1 MTPMTPIR
9 GGLANGHG
17 SVTPMTP
24 ATPYSDIIPSSL
36 RFSDIPPTVDIPI
49 LGVGEGGEVEV
60 DLEGA
65 LMDDPTELI
74 MLLENEG
81 APKALWMTISAAY
94 AKQGKTDNAIELLTK
109 GLSALARGEAKE
121 KLPLLTCLCWLFL
134 WKSREAPRTV
144 PEGTLVSEAKTK
156 DYYLQASTAT
166 LNEASRINPAFPP
179 LYLARGVLY
188 LLRSSLQPPSK
199 STGEG
204 TPDQSERVETLRQ
217 AIKCFEDALR
227 VSGGKNM
234 MALLGKARAN
244 FSLGKYAEAL
254 EGYQEVLTGRP
265 DLVDP
270 DPRIGIGCC
279 FWMLGFKDDAKIA
292 WERALELNPESKV
305 ANILLALYYLNASSS
320 LPTTDPNFAQLYK
333 KAINEYTQRAFKIDK
348 GYPLTCTTFSGYFFS
363 HRNMNHVENL
373 ARKAIE
379 YTDVNAIA
387 SDGWYLLARK
397 SHYDNDNERT
407 SEYYRRADEARGGM
421 EKGYL
426 PAKFGIAQLQ
436 VLSDDLD
443 GAKFRLE
450 KIVQQSKSLEAMT
463 LLATLYAEDVFKN
476 QAAGFREDKSNE
488 SKKAIGLFENVRL
501 AWKDPKRN
509 IKPDSAVLLNLA
521 RLYEIDHPEKSLQ
534 LLQQVE
540 QMEIEMLPESDR
552 PTRIKAEDEDEDED
566 KDKVAEEE
574 AALTATIREKLPPQL
589 LNNMGCFQYQAE
601 KYDLAREMFQ
611 TALNACVKSEPKTD
625 KADID
630 ALVTTISFNLARTYE
645 AAGLLDEAKSVY
657 EGLLKLHDDYTD
669 ALTRLSY
676 ITLRQSPNG
685 DGPKAVAKLYQSD
698 STNLEVRALYGWY
711 LGKSKKRAANIAE
724 DPEQRHYKHTLQHH
738 DKHDRYSLTGMGN
751 LYLMTAREMRRDTD
765 FDKDKRRKTYEKAVE
780 FFDKAVQLDA
790 KNAYAAQGIGI
801 ALIEDKRDFAGAVQ
815 IFMKVK
821 ETIRDA
827 SVFINLGHAYAEL
840 RQYSRAIENY
850 EAALAKDRA
859 NDPQIL
865 ACLGR
870 VWLLKG
876 KQEKNI
882 ASMKNSLEYSQR
894 ALEIAPEQIHFKFN
908 VAFVQFQIALLIISL
923 SEGSRTLVD
932 LEAAAVGLDEAI
944 ESFTEIAHSKNPP
957 YPKNDIESRAN
968 MGRNTTRRQV
978 ERAVQT
984 QRDYEER
991 NAAKLQEARMLREE
1005 DMRQKEEARRKAEEA
1020 AREQQRRI
1028 AEERQKILERDRELA
1043 EKRAEEERKKEEE
1056 NYTSDGEGGKKKR
1069 LKRGTGGKRK
1079 KKMEDGDSESDG
1091 EGGGKS
1097 RARSGT
1103 SASAPQSEDE
1113 ERPQRTKRRKLEK
1126 RGGANSNKFKSSEMV
1141 HESDDEDSGEN
1152 ADAQNPNDSADR
1164 MQVDAA
1170 GTADAIVAGV
1180 SDDDEETAHTV
1191 GRRSRKKIARRVG
1204 SDSEDEGED
1213 ENEAE
1218 VSTTRGGDEGGTNGA
1233 AAASDGGDE
1242 DEDAPMDD
1250 GDGSDD

>member
-1 MTPMTPIR
+1 MTPMTPMR

-17 SVTPMTP
+17 AITPMTP
-24 ATPYSDIIPSSL
+24 ATPYSDIVTSSL

-49 LGVGEGGEVEV
+49 LGGGEGGEVEV

-74 MLLENEG
+74 ILLENEG
-81 APKALWMTISAAY
+81 APRSLWMTISAAY
-94 AKQGKTDNAIELLTK
+94 AKQRKTDNAIQLLTE
-109 GLSALARGEAKE
+109 GLGALSRGEPKE
-121 KLPLLTCLCWLFL
+121 KLPLLTCLCWLYL

-144 PEGTLVSEAKTK
+144 PEGTLVSEARTK
-156 DYYLQASTAT
+156 DFYLQASTAT

-199 STGEG
+199 PTGEG
-204 TPDQSERVETLRQ
+204 APDQSERVETLRQ

-227 VSGGKNM
+227 VSGGRNM

-244 FSLGKYAEAL
+244 FSLGKYSEAL
-254 EGYQEVLTGRP
+254 EGYQEVLSVRP
-265 DLVDP
+265 DLIDP
-270 DPRIGIGCC
+270 DPRIGVGCC

-292 WERALELNPESKV
+292 WERALELNPHSKV
-305 ANILLALYYLNASSS
+305 ANILLGLYHLNASSS
-320 LPTTDPNFAQLYK
+320 IPTTDPAFPQLYK
-333 KAINEYTQRAFKIDK
+333 KAINEYTQRAFKLDK
-348 GYPLTCTTFSGYFFS
+348 GYPLTCTTFAGYFFS

-379 YTDVNAIA
+379 HTDVNAIA

-397 SHYDNDNERT
+397 SHYSDDIERT
-407 SEYYRRADEARGGM
+407 SEYYRRADEARGGI

-436 VLSDDLD
+436 VLAGDLD

-488 SKKAIGLFENVRL
+488 AKKAIGLFETVRL
-501 AWKDPKRN
+501 AWKDPKKN
-509 IKPDSAVLLNLA
+509 LKPDSAVLLNLA
-521 RLYEIDHPEKSLQ
+521 RLYETDHPEKSLQ

-540 QMEIEMLPESDR
+540 QMEIDMLPESDR
-552 PTRIKAEDEDEDED
+552 PTRVKAEGEDEE
-566 KDKVAEEE
+566 KAAEEE
-574 AALTATIREKLPPQL
+574 AALAATIRENLPPQL
-589 LNNMGCFQYQAE
+589 LNNIGCFQYQAE
-601 KYDLAREMFQ
+601 KYDQAREMFQ
-611 TALNACVKSEPKTD
+611 IALNACVKLGSKVD
-625 KADID
+625 KVDVD

-645 AAGLLDEAKSVY
+645 AAALLDEAKKVY
-657 EGLLKLHDDYTD
+657 EGLLGRHEDYTD
-669 ALTRLSY
+669 ALTRLAY
-676 ITLRQSPNG
+676 IALRQSPNG
-685 DGPKAVAKLYQSD
+685 EGPKAVSKLYQSD

-738 DKHDRYSLTGMGN
+738 EKHDRYSLTGMGN
-751 LYLMTAREMRRDTD
+751 LYLTTAREMRRDSES
-765 FDKDKRRKTYEKAVE
+765 DKEKRRKTYEKAVE
-780 FFDKAVQLDA
+780 FFDKAVQLDP
-790 KNAYAAQGIGI
+790 KNAYAAQGIAI
-801 ALIEDKRDFAGAVQ
+801 SLIEDRRDFAGAVQ

-827 SVFINLGHAYAEL
+827 SVYINLGHAYAEL

-876 KQEKNI
+876 KQDKSIPSVKN
-882 ASMKNSLEYSQR
+882 ALEYSQR

-923 SEGSRTLVD
+923 NEGSRTLVD

-968 MGRNTTRRQV
+968 MGRNTTRRQI

-984 QRDYEER
+984 QRDYEEK

-1005 DMRQKEEARRKAEEA
+1005 DIRQKEEARRKAEEA

-1028 AEERQKILERDRELA
+1028 AEERQKILERDRLLA
-1043 EKRAEEERKKEEE
+1043 EKRAEEERKNEEA
-1056 NYTSDGEGGKKKR
+1056 YFTSDGEGGKKKR
-1069 LKRGTGGKRK
+1069 PKRGTGGKRK
-1079 KKMEDGDSESDG
+1079 KKTEDGDSESDG
-1091 EGGGKS
+1091 EGGRKPG
-1097 RARSGT
+1097 ARSGT
-1103 SASAPQSEDE
+1103 SVSAPQTEDE

-1126 RGGANSNKFKSSEMV
+1126 RGGAGSSKFKSSEIV
-1141 HESDDEDSGEN
+1141 HESDDEDDEGTN
-1152 ADAQNPNDSADR
+1152 AAETAKGDLDH
-1164 MQVDAA
+1164 MQLDEEPAVAA
-1170 GTADAIVAGV
+1170 GA
-1180 SDDDEETAHTV
+1180 SEDDDETV
-1191 GRRSRKKIARRVG
+1191 QANVRRTRKKIARRVG
-1204 SDSEDEGED
+1204 SDSEDEGE
-1213 ENEAE
+1213 A
-1218 VSTTRGGDEGGTNGA
+1218 SAGA
-1233 AAASDGGDE
+1233 GASGATPGSE
-1242 DEDAPMDD
+1242 DEDARM
-1250 GDGSDD
+1250 GSDDD

>member
-1 MTPMTPIR
+1 MTPMTPY
-9 GGLANGHG
+9 AD
-17 SVTPMTP
+17 VV
-24 ATPYSDIIPSSL
+24 PSSL

-109 GLSALARGEAKE
+109 GLGALARGEAKE
-121 KLPLLTCLCWLFL
+121 KLPLLTCLCWLYL

-204 TPDQSERVETLRQ
+204 SPDQSERVETLRQ

-254 EGYQEVLTGRP
+254 EGYQEVLNGRP
-265 DLVDP
+265 DLIDP

-292 WERALELNPESKV
+292 WERALELNSESKV
-305 ANILLALYYLNASSS
+305 ANVLLALYYLGASSS
-320 LPTTDPNFAQLYK
+320 LPTNDPNFAQLYK
-333 KAINEYTQRAFKIDK
+333 KAINEYTQRAFKLDK
-348 GYPLTCTTFSGYFFS
+348 GFPLTCTTFAGYFFT

-373 ARKAIE
+373 ARKSIE

-397 SHYDNDNERT
+397 SHYDNNYERS

-421 EKGYL
+421 DKGYL

-436 VLSDDLD
+436 VLAGDLD

-450 KIVQQSKSLEAMT
+450 KIIQQSKTLEAMT

-476 QAAGFREDKSNE
+476 QAAGFKEDKSNE
-488 SKKAIGLFENVRL
+488 AKKAIGLFEAVRL
-501 AWKDPKRN
+501 AWKDPKKN
-509 IKPDSAVLLNLA
+509 MKPDSAVLLNLA
-521 RLYEIDHPEKSLQ
+521 RLYETDHPEKSLQ

-540 QMEIEMLPESDR
+540 QMEIDMLPESVR
-552 PTRIKAEDEDEDED
+552 PARVKPEDGEED
-566 KDKVAEEE
+566 KDKTAEEE
-574 AALTATIREKLPPQL
+574 AALTAMIRENLPPQL
-589 LNNMGCFQYQAE
+589 LNNIGCFQYQAE

-611 TALNACVKSEPKTD
+611 TALNACIKTEPKTE
-625 KADID
+625 KADVD
-630 ALVTTISFNLARTYE
+630 ALVTTISFNLARTHE
-645 AAGLLDEAKSVY
+645 AAGLLDEAKNVY
-657 EGLLKLHDDYTD
+657 EGLLKLHEDYTD
-669 ALTRLSY
+669 ALTRLAY
-676 ITLRQSPNG
+676 ISLRQSPNG
-685 DGPKAVAKLYQSD
+685 DGPKAVTKLYQSD

-738 DKHDRYSLTGMGN
+738 EKHDRYSLTGMGN
-751 LYLMTAREMRRDTD
+751 LYLMTAREMRRETD
-765 FDKDKRRKTYEKAVE
+765 SDKEKRRKTYEKAVE
-780 FFDKAVQLDA
+780 FFDKAVQLDP
-790 KNAYAAQGIGI
+790 KNAYAAQGIAI
-801 ALIEDKRDFAGAVQ
+801 ALIEDRRDFAGAVQ
-815 IFMKVK
+815 IFMKVR

-827 SVFINLGHAYAEL
+827 SVYINLGHAYAEL

-882 ASMKNSLEYSQR
+882 SSMKNALEYSQR

-923 SEGSRTLVD
+923 NEGSRTLVD

-968 MGRNTTRRQV
+968 MGRNTTRRQI

-984 QRDYEER
+984 QRDYEEK

-1005 DMRQKEEARRKAEEA
+1005 DMRQKEEARRRAEEA
-1020 AREQQRRI
+1020 AREEQRRI
-1028 AEERQKILERDRELA
+1028 AEERQKILERDRALA
-1043 EKRAEEERKKEEE
+1043 ERRAEDERKLEEA
-1056 NYTSDGEGGKKKR
+1056 NFTSDGEGGKKKR
-1069 LKRGTGGKRK
+1069 LKRATGGKRK
-1079 KKMEDGDSESDG
+1079 KKAEEGDSESEG
-1091 EGGGKS
+1091 EGGKS
-1097 RARSGT
+1097 RGRSGT
-1103 SASAPQSEDE
+1103 SASAPQTEDE
-1113 ERPQRTKRRKLEK
+1113 GRPQRTKRRKLEK
-1126 RGGANSNKFKSSEMV
+1126 RGNAGSNRFKSSEIV
-1141 HESDDEDSGEN
+1141 HESDDEDDEGN
-1152 ADAQNPNDSADR
+1152 DADNDDR
-1164 MQVDAA
+1164 MQVDGDEGGAA
-1170 GTADAIVAGV
+1170 NTATAGV
-1180 SDDDEETAHTV
+1180 SDEDEEAAHAV
-1191 GRRSRKKIARRVG
+1191 GRRSRKKMARRVG
-1204 SDSEDEGED
+1204 SDSEDEGGDED
-1213 ENEAE
+1213 EQE
-1218 VSTTRGGDEGGTNGA
+1218 VSAARRRSEEDANAADGEEEEEEEEDVAGTNIAMATPRDRNEEDSPMEDGGDEG
-1233 AAASDGGDE
+1233 E
-1242 DEDAPMDD
+1242 
-1250 GDGSDD
+1250 